1 MSITLDGTNGITMPV
16 GSQSNASCVAWVN
29 FNGTSTTPITPRA
42 SYNVTSVT
50 KNSTGD
56 YTLNFTTALLDA
68 NYCAVCSARQLTS
81 SGYLA
86 IATDVNTSGTALTR
100 TTSTYQ
106 IQCQNVVGGLN
117 DNPYMQVAVFR

>member
-81 SGYLA
+81 SGEVLNVQ
-86 IATDVNTSGTALTR
+86 IADK
-100 TTSTYQ
+100 
-106 IQCQNVVGGLN
+106 
-117 DNPYMQVAVFR
+117 PYSSICDYKEECNYKCNYK